1 LAVQKIKVT
10 KRTEEVESLLKE
22 IAKGTAEASEKKE
35 LAIVKSKEIEEQTK
49 IIDKEKGE
57 AEVAL
62 IEAMPAL
69 EAAKLALEDLKKED
83 IIEIRV
89 FKSPPLAVEIVCSCI
104 VIFKGIKE
112 VNWKSAQ
119 ALMAD
124 TNFLGMLKDL
134 DVNGITNRQI
144 MAVKG
149 MQMKLKI
156 IFNHF
161 KFCLVMIDDF
171 FIFLRFFFY
180 APDLINGLEKNFDL
194 TIENPAQKEAEFLK
208 KMVSIS
214 RAGAGLLKFVYAVIG
229 YTAVY
234 REVKPKKDKV
244 FDLNFFFLF

>member
-1 LAVQKIKVT
+1 LLVGIDKIKEAEIELKKLNDDLALQKIKVT

-49 IIDKEKGE
+49 IIDKEKNE

-89 FKSPPLAVEIVCSCI
+89 FKSPPLAVEIVCNCI

-134 DVNGITNRQI
+134 DVNGITNRQVL
-144 MAVKG
+144 AVKG
-149 MQMKLKI
+149 IQVQI
-156 IFNHF
+156 
-161 KFCLVMIDDF
+161 
-171 FIFLRFFFY
+171 
-180 APDLINGLEKNFDL
+180 
-194 TIENPAQKEAEFLK
+194 
-208 KMVSIS
+208 
-214 RAGAGLLKFVYAVIG
+214 KFVII
-229 YTAVY
+229 
-234 REVKPKKDKV
+234 
-244 FDLNFFFLF
+244 NFC